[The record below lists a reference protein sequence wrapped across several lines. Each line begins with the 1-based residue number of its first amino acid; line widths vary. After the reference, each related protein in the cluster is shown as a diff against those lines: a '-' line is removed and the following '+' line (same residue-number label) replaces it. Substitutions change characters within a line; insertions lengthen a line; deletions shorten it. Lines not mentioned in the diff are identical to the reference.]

1 MVGDLALRSSKGIR
15 FLTPKPGVW
24 AKNRM
29 FGTNIS
35 SIGETLIPGWPKK
48 PPKMAKNGQ
57 KWPFQLPD
65 RCI

>member
-1 MVGDLALRSSKGIR
+1 MLVGDLALRSSKGIK

-48 PPKMAKNGQ
+48 LPKMAKNGL
-57 KWPFQLPD
+57 FSYL
-65 RCI
+65 IAVNE